1 MKVKTGYAFLVCIFT
16 FFPFLFFPH
25 ISLQCL
31 PEPDPFS
38 YNTPEDNACVLA
50 TKANGEWD
58 WDCGTDGEEDDE
70 DMRRRMRKKKDV

>member
-38 YNTPEDNACVLA
+38 YNTPEDNACVLE
-50 TKANGEWD
+50 TKANGE

-70 DMRRRMRKKKDV
+70 DMRRRMRKKKNV